1 MELSKDIETYPG
13 FCTKCGSILP
23 LLSMEEFLKCYSCK
37 TVFGP
42 ESMCNRIFF
51 LLNIVIKIIQLKT
64 SLLCIHNKLTNM

>member
-1 MELSKDIETYPG
+1 MYLINACVLEKKRIMELSKDIETYPG

-42 ESMCNRIFF
+42 ESMCNHYLFF
-51 LLNIVIKIIQLKT
+51 
-64 SLLCIHNKLTNM
+64 S